1 MRTLQRTVAALVFPA
16 IAWLGAACERDT
28 PTEAR
33 PGGMALSVSG
43 DLTDALS
50 TDLGQSYQVILS
62 CTDGHSVVLWVDA
75 ATLTSLAA
83 DVDAI
88 NASGTGV
95 TCTLDST
102 ALDPSSQ
109 TTAWTVYDYN
119 PSNSALAPR
128 NAPNKMPATT
138 SPSGTTFDFL
148 PGKFTAL
155 LTTTDRSLT
164 GDLSMTTLMDQIRV
178 SGPATTFMTQHGGGD
193 CVNNFPAAVRFYFVS
208 PSASGS
214 TVGTP
219 PAGFYTQFWWS
230 NRAHLLLTA
239 GNGTGMITAAVGD
252 ASEWSDWNGQPASN
266 PEVFPAFEKAIH
278 NVQTVGLSFGGL
290 CFFET
295 GVTAVYSSTPPPDE
309 VFSSNF
315 SETPTP

>member
-1 MRTLQRTVAALVFPA
+1 MRLRNKTAAVLIFTA
-16 IAWLGAACERDT
+16 ITYLGAACERDV

-33 PGGMALSVSG
+33 PGRMA
-43 DLTDALS
+43 TDAISTGLS
-50 TDLGQSYQVILS
+50 QSYQVILS
-62 CTDGHSVVLWVDA
+62 CTDGHSVVLSVDA
-75 ATLTSLAA
+75 AALTSLAA

-119 PSNSALAPR
+119 PSNNALAPR

-138 SPSGTTFDFL
+138 SGSVTMFNFL

-164 GDLSMTTLMDQIRV
+164 GDLSAKMLTDQISV
-178 SGPATTFMTQHGGGD
+178 SGSATTFMTQHNGGD

-230 NRAHLLLTA
+230 NPTNVPLTA
-239 GNGTGMITAAVGD
+239 GSQTVTITVPVAD
-252 ASEWSDWNGQPASN
+252 PNEWSDWNGQRASSS
-266 PEVFPAFEKAIH
+266 PEVLAAFEKAIQ
-278 NVQTVGLSFGGL
+278 NVQTVGLSFGGE

-295 GVTAVYSSTPPPDE
+295 GVTAVYPSTPPPYE
-309 VFSSNF
+309 VFSSDF
-315 SETPTP
+315 SETP

>member
-1 MRTLQRTVAALVFPA
+1 
-16 IAWLGAACERDT
+16 
-28 PTEAR
+28 
-33 PGGMALSVSG
+33 
-43 DLTDALS
+43 
-50 TDLGQSYQVILS
+50 
-62 CTDGHSVVLWVDA
+62 
-75 ATLTSLAA
+75 
-83 DVDAI
+83 VDAI

-119 PSNSALAPR
+119 PSNNALAPR

-138 SPSGTTFDFL
+138 SGSVTMFTFL

-164 GDLSMTTLMDQIRV
+164 GDLSMTTLTDQISV
-178 SGPATTFMTQHGGGD
+178 SGSATTFMTQHGGGD
-193 CVNNFPAAVRFYFVS
+193 CVGNAPAAVRFYFVS

-230 NRAHLLLTA
+230 NPTNVPLTA
-239 GNGTGMITAAVGD
+239 GSQAPVTITVPVSD
-252 ASEWSDWNGQPASN
+252 PNEWSDWNGQRASSG
-266 PEVFPAFEKAIH
+266 PEVLAAFGKAIH

-295 GVTAVYSSTPPPDE
+295 GVNAVYPSSTSEPDE

-315 SETPTP
+315 SETP

>member
-1 MRTLQRTVAALVFPA
+1 MQTVRRLVAVLTFPA
-16 IAWLGAACERDT
+16 IAYLGAACERGT

-62 CTDGHSVVLWVDA
+62 CTDGHSVILWVDS

-83 DVDAI
+83 DVEAI
-88 NASGTGV
+88 NASDTGV
-95 TCTLDST
+95 SCTLDST

-119 PSNSALAPR
+119 PSNNALAPR

-138 SPSGTTFDFL
+138 TGTTTTFDFL

-164 GDLSMTTLMDQIRV
+164 GDLSMTTLTDQISL
-178 SGPATTFMTQHGGGD
+178 SGSATTFMTQHNGGD
-193 CVNNFPAAVRFYFVS
+193 CVSNVPAAVRFYFVS

-214 TVGTP
+214 SVGTP

-230 NRAHLLLTA
+230 NPMNMQLLT
-239 GNGTGMITAAVGD
+239 GNQSGTITASLSD
-252 ASEWSDWNGQPASN
+252 PNEWSDWNGQRGSSSS
-266 PEVFPAFEKAIH
+266 EVLEAFMEATHK
-278 NVQTVGLSFGGL
+278 VQTVGLSFGGE

-295 GVTAVYSSTPPPDE
+295 GVTADPSSTADE
-309 VFSSNF
+309 MFSSNF
-315 SETPTP
+315 SEVLTP

>member
-1 MRTLQRTVAALVFPA
+1 MQPSQRIAAVLIYPF
-16 IAWLGAACERDT
+16 IAWLVVACERDV

-33 PGGMALSVSG
+33 PGRMA
-43 DLTDALS
+43 TDAIS
-50 TDLGQSYQVILS
+50 TDLGQSHQVILS
-62 CTDGHSVVLWVDA
+62 CTDGHSVVLSVDA

-119 PSNSALAPR
+119 PSNNALAPR

-138 SPSGTTFDFL
+138 DGSVTMFSFL

-164 GDLSMTTLMDQIRV
+164 GDLSAKMLTDQISV
-178 SGPATTFMTQHGGGD
+178 SGPATTFMTQHNGGD
-193 CVNNFPAAVRFYFVS
+193 CVSNFPAAVRFYFVS
-208 PSASGS
+208 PSASRS

-230 NRAHLLLTA
+230 NPTNVPLTA
-239 GNGTGMITAAVGD
+239 GSQTVTITVPVGD
-252 ASEWSDWNGQPASN
+252 PNEWSDWNGQRASSS
-266 PEVFPAFEKAIH
+266 PEVLAAFEKAIQ
-278 NVQTVGLSFGGL
+278 NVQTVGLSFGGE

-295 GVTAVYSSTPPPDE
+295 GVTAVYPSTPPPYE
-309 VFSSNF
+309 VFSSDF
-315 SETPTP
+315 SETP